1 MCGLVAVGWSSG
13 AVGAVVVVGVC
24 GWLWWSYGAVVV
36 VVGADHDVGDVD
48 EDELEDEEVVRGAE
62 AWSQTAAQAYRC
74 QAVEV
79 S

>member
-48 EDELEDEEVVRGAE
+48 DDVPDDEGLVRGAE
-62 AWSQTAAQAYRC
+62 AWSQTAAQAYRR
-74 QAVEV
+74 QAVGV